1 MGAALSADM
10 ATLFDVGGIVG
21 AVVAGVASDRSE
33 MPASTC
39 AVMLILSAPMVMY
52 RANFFIQQIKFCV
65 TKNVLKAFI
74 HLLVCSLISSHRENS

>member
-21 AVVAGVASDRSE
+21 AIVAGIASDKSE

-39 AVMLILSAPMVMY
+39 AVMLILAAPMVSFSKK
-52 RANFFIQQIKFCV
+52 R
-65 TKNVLKAFI
+65 LK
-74 HLLVCSLISSHRENS
+74 

>member
-21 AVVAGVASDRSE
+21 AVVAGFMSDKSE

-39 AVMLILSAPMVMY
+39 SVMLILAAPMV
-52 RANFFIQQIKFCV
+52 
-65 TKNVLKAFI
+65 L
-74 HLLVCSLISSHRENS
+74 H

>member
-21 AVVAGVASDRSE
+21 AVVAGVTSDRSE

-39 AVMLILSAPMVMY
+39 AIMLILAAPMVCMLI
-52 RANFFIQQIKFCV
+52 FFY
-65 TKNVLKAFI
+65 
-74 HLLVCSLISSHRENS
+74 LIS